1 VSPRRTVHLGA
12 TVPPGRSLWLWFART
27 ARLATLTPE
36 QQLLGAVDLN
46 TGVISYTSQPPTATA
61 GSVTTF
67 EPEILAAKGYPRAAI
82 EEVIIADTTTDA
94 STTSWS

>member
-1 VSPRRTVHLGA
+1 MSPRRTVHLGA

-27 ARLATLTPE
+27 ARLATPE

-67 EPEILAAKGYPRAAI
+67 EPEIPCRQGLSAAAI

>member
-1 VSPRRTVHLGA
+1 M
-12 TVPPGRSLWLWFART
+12 

-36 QQLLGAVDLN
+36 QQLLGALDLN

-67 EPEILAAKGYPRAAI
+67 EPEISLPPRAIRARR
-82 EEVIIADTTTDA
+82 
-94 STTSWS
+94 SRK

>member
-1 VSPRRTVHLGA
+1 M
-12 TVPPGRSLWLWFART
+12 

-67 EPEILAAKGYPRAAI
+67 EPEIPCRQGLSARGDRGSDHRRNDDRCVHD
-82 EEVIIADTTTDA
+82 ELVVADRTV
-94 STTSWS
+94 